1 MKLWISPEFFACAA
15 LTLLAIAR
23 PASAAVPM
31 AVGEAGDYKVV
42 VEVLPPGPYTGP
54 KAELVRDGGDQPL
67 TSIGSQLPN
76 HRLTVTVTNDGQMVR
91 QAAVVIMYRNLGA
104 SGGGWLR
111 IPVVRSHVA
120 GKGPETTQYGN
131 DVRLGPGLCEVSV
144 SVNGEG
150 AAIVR
155 FRLPP

>member
-1 MKLWISPEFFACAA
+1 MKTRICCKVLACAA
-15 LTLLAIAR
+15 LAVLMKTL
-23 PASAAVPM
+23 PVSAAVAM

-42 VEVLPPGPYTGP
+42 IEVLPPGPYTGP

-67 TSIGSQLPN
+67 ARIGSQLPN
-76 HRLTVTVTNDGQMVR
+76 HRLAVTVTNDGQMVR
-91 QAAVVIMYRNLGA
+91 EATVAIMYRNLG
-104 SGGGWLR
+104 GGGWLS

-131 DVRLGPGLCEVSV
+131 DVRLGPGLCEVRV

-155 FRLPP
+155 FRLPS